1 MENSQQ
7 NETRQIKNLLSEIN
21 NNINQ
26 INDRITIINNIITQ
40 INNILLTNINNN
52 GNNKANQMNNFS
64 QKMLSFNLNFNDY
77 KFQPQLIPMNN
88 FNSKVDALNE
98 EGLEKE
104 AIETVMVEGKCT
116 REKAIETLRKHNGDP
131 VEALIEI
138 EEEKEKNSVK
148 KEDLKKEDI
157 DKYDHEMA
165 IDVVTKEGHCSR
177 EDAIKA
183 LEKHNWDPVEAL
195 LEVGL

>member
-7 NETRQIKNLLSEIN
+7 NEARLIKNLLSEIN

-26 INDRITIINNIITQ
+26 IIDRITIINNIITQ

-52 GNNKANQMNNFS
+52 DNNKANQMNNFT

-77 KFQPQLIPMNN
+77 KFQPHLIPMNN
-88 FNSKVDALNE
+88 FNNNLDALNE

-104 AIETVMVEGKCT
+104 AIETVMNEAKCT
-116 REKAIETLRKHNGDP
+116 REKAIQVLRKHNGDP

-138 EEEKEKNSVK
+138 EEEAKSVK
-148 KEDLKKEDI
+148 KEDLNKVDI
-157 DKYDHEMA
+157 DKDDHEIA
-165 IDVVTKEGHCSR
+165 IDVVAKEGHCSR

-183 LEKHNWDPVEAL
+183 LENHNWDHVEAL
-195 LEVGL
+195 LEVGI